1 MGLGNG
7 ILGLGIGVEEL
18 AVMIPLVAITGG
30 IFLAALKIIKG
41 GGGKRDLRETSDETR
56 LIQDIYHG
64 LMKMEERVE
73 ALETLLLERE
83 RKGSVQ

>member
-1 MGLGNG
+1 MNG
-7 ILGLGIGVEEL
+7 ILGLGIGAAEL
-18 AVMIPLVAITGG
+18 GLMIPLVTIIG
-30 IFLAALKIIKG
+30 IVIIVSLRIIKG
-41 GGGKRDLRETSDETR
+41 GGGRRDLRETSDETR